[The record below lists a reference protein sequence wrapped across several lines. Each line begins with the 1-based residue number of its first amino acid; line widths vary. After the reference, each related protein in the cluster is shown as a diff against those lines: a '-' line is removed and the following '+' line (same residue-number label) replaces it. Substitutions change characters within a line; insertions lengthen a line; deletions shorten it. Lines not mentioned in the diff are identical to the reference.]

1 MQFADSLSPAAD
13 AAYEIER
20 AGVNA
25 QRLRWFF
32 GPLVAVHLLHIFAF
46 LIFEPGPS
54 DRAAAVLLDWR
65 LDLVVAHTLCVVAAL
80 AGGLAGV
87 LWQQGWAR
95 RGVTR
100 TMDAVAVLYLFA
112 GASIAAIDQ
121 QVTSAVTPYIVACFG
136 VPMVMR
142 TRRSQAIVGQ
152 ALGAAG
158 FFAGQYL
165 MQPDAS
171 IRLSN
176 AVNGTMSAVLGLMLA
191 VFLDAA
197 HRRDFRHRSV
207 IAEQQA
213 ALAASLAHVQALAAG
228 AEEASAAKSRFMAN
242 MSHEVRTPL
251 NAILGLGRLLA
262 AEVELPRHRAWLASL
277 TGAGRT
283 LAAMLER
290 VLEASRLEQG
300 PISFEPDETDAVALV
315 REVCGAFEPRAVE
328 KHLALAFEVEGPP
341 PPPVWLDGLRLR
353 QVLFN
358 LLGNAFKFTEQGGVT
373 VTLRGETRPDHTCD
387 LVIAVA
393 DTGIGIP
400 AEARARIFL
409 PFVQVEGHGRPGA
422 NAGGVG
428 LGLAIVHWLV
438 TQMGGEIRVESVVGQ
453 GTRFE
458 VVVPAPLAPAARTSG
473 GDAPASRAPSP
484 LPAGATLPPPAVP
497 LPAFQA
503 GRALPPAIVA
513 DLCAAHAQCKR
524 RHEIDEIAAFADAA
538 AEAGRA
544 HGNPAFEDFGRRLRA
559 AADAF
564 DVGPMFRLID
574 AFPDLLAALPDP
586 RADRSE
592 P

>member
-1 MQFADSLSPAAD
+1 VVFTESLSPAAD
-13 AAYEIER
+13 AAYETER

-25 QRLRWFF
+25 QRFRWFA
-32 GPLVAVHLLHIFAF
+32 GPLVAVHVLHIVAF
-46 LIFEPGPS
+46 LAFESGPS
-54 DRAAAVLLDWR
+54 DHPADVLLDWR
-65 LDLVVAHTLCVVAAL
+65 LDLVLAHTLCVVAAL
-80 AGGLAGV
+80 TGGAAVV
-87 LWQQGWAR
+87 LWQRGWAR
-95 RGVTR
+95 RGATR
-100 TMDAVAVLYLFA
+100 AIDAVAAFYLLA
-112 GASIAAIDQ
+112 GAGIAAVDQ

-158 FFAGQYL
+158 FFAGQAL

-171 IRLSN
+171 VRLSN
-176 AVNGTMSAVLGLMLA
+176 AVNGTMAAVLGLVLA
-191 VFLDAA
+191 MYLDAS
-197 HRRDFRHRSV
+197 HRRDFHHRAV

-213 ALAASLAHVQALAAG
+213 ALAASLAHVQALAAA

-300 PISFEPDETDAVALV
+300 PVSFEPDETDAVALV

-358 LLGNAFKFTEQGGVT
+358 LLGNAFKFTAQGGVRVT
-373 VTLRGETRPDHTCD
+373 VRGDVRPGETCD
-387 LVIAVA
+387 LVIAVV

-400 AEARARIFL
+400 AEAQARIFL
-409 PFVQVEGHGRPGA
+409 PFVQVEGHDRPGA

-428 LGLAIVHWLV
+428 LGLAIVHGLV
-438 TQMGGEIRVESVVGQ
+438 TRMGGTVRVESTPGT

-458 VVVPAPLAPAARTSG
+458 VALPVPLVPENARRSDRGRPLRAEVSPTITLPLPVPVPSS
-473 GDAPASRAPSP
+473 PAS
-484 LPAGATLPPPAVP
+484 
-497 LPAFQA
+497 A
-503 GRALPPAIVA
+503 GRPLPPAIVA
-513 DLCAAHAQCKR
+513 DLRAAHAQCKR
-524 RHEIDEIAAFADAA
+524 RQEIDDIAAFADAA

-544 HGNPAFEDFGRRLRA
+544 HDNPAFEDFGRRLRA

-564 DVGPMFRLID
+564 EVGPMFRLID
-574 AFPDLLAALPDP
+574 AFPDLLAALPPDP
-586 RADRSE
+586 ESE
-592 P
+592 T